1 MATKVNNQSVSRIRR
16 TPITQ
21 RSHAYLR
28 LPELSS
34 LALVISA
41 VIVGLFALME
51 ASFSTFILFFAFL
64 LFGSLIVGR
73 KDTVASDLFLEVYSI
88 VAISAVVLYWIYIA
102 RYGSPYYIGGSDDFA
117 YELWAEDV
125 VRKLGIFEYGNIR
138 GVVVNPWHNS
148 VGYVYLLS
156 LLYRLGELFDGFHTM
171 IPRLFNGMCL
181 GLLSV
186 FSYRLAMRLRFER
199 WRSVTIALFSG
210 LLPIMVY
217 NAIHTFRDVFIAL
230 ILIIG
235 VYLWTP
241 RQDFSY
247 SGSSRLKRWTVTI
260 LLALVVSEIRYYH
273 SLVILIVAFVG
284 DIFARERKPSN
295 RLQTLYAFAAI
306 VLATIVLFALR
317 NDILGI
323 FEQLND
329 SQEGYTAYRIGLS
342 QGLGAYV
349 FATPPPLG
357 YILRIG
363 YALISPLPTLSF
375 QVERL
380 LLSLG
385 TLFQYF
391 FLPFLALGFL
401 WAIRQR
407 SLWPLFTGFTLLFL
421 GMALFTFAE
430 RHIVPFMPLAVIL
443 VALGYERY
451 RHLRIP
457 IWLALYWLGI
467 GVFVLYILLR

>member
-1 MATKVNNQSVSRIRR
+1 MATKENHQSVSRIRR
-16 TPITQ
+16 IPIAQ

-28 LPELSS
+28 LSELSS
-34 LALVISA
+34 LALVISV
-41 VIVGLFALME
+41 VIVSCFALME
-51 ASFSTFILFFAFL
+51 ASFSTFILFFVFL
-64 LFGSLIVGR
+64 LLGSLIVGR
-73 KDTVASDLFLEVYSI
+73 KDIVAFDLFLEVYSI
-88 VAISAVVLYWIYIA
+88 VAISAVVLYWIYMA
-102 RYGSPYYIGGSDDFA
+102 RYGTPYYIGGSDDLA
-117 YELWAEDV
+117 YELWAEDA
-125 VRKLGIFEYGNIR
+125 VRKLGIFEYGRIR
-138 GVVVNPWHNS
+138 GTVVNPWHNS

-171 IPRLFNGMCL
+171 IPRLFNGMCV

-210 LLPIMVY
+210 FLPIIVY
-217 NAIHTFRDVFIAL
+217 NAIHTFRDTLVAL
-230 ILIIG
+230 IVIIS

-241 RQDFSY
+241 QQDFSH
-247 SGSSRLKRWTVTI
+247 SGRSNLKRWMVTI
-260 LLALVVSEIRYYH
+260 LLALVLSEIRYYH

-284 DIFARERKPSN
+284 DVFIRERKPSD
-295 RLQTLYAFAAI
+295 RLQTLYVFAAI

-317 NDILGI
+317 NDILNI
-323 FEQLND
+323 VERLSD
-329 SQEGYTAYRIGLS
+329 SQEGYTDYRIGLS

-349 FATPPPLG
+349 FSTPPPLG

-375 QVERL
+375 EVERL

-385 TLFQYF
+385 TLFQFF

-401 WAIRQR
+401 RATKQR
-407 SLWPLFTGFTLLFL
+407 PLWPTFIGFTLLFL

-443 VALGYERY
+443 AALGYERY

-457 IWLALYWLGI
+457 IWLALYWLGL
-467 GVFVLYILLR
+467 GAFVLYILLR